1 MKILQIHNRY
11 QIAGGEDV
19 VVASEQKLL
28 AAHHDVL
35 SYTVSNDGIT
45 GILGKLDTALH
56 THYSKRQK
64 QALARYLAEHKPD
77 VAHVHN
83 FFPVLTPAIY
93 DACIEAGVRVVQTLH
108 NYRTLCANAL
118 LMRDGQICERCV
130 QGSPYWGAFYGC
142 YRGSRLG
149 SLVVA
154 HSVAYHRKQA
164 TWKTKVDRFIA
175 LTEFGR
181 QKFVSAGF
189 PADKLCVKPNFAEDP
204 LADGFK
210 DSVNNNFP
218 IDAPHSHP
226 NPLTEGEGIK
236 CGRFFRPNP
245 KPLSSQPFA
254 LFVGRLSAEKG
265 LGTLLQAWQSTGFPL
280 KIVGEGEQPATAPAN
295 VEFLGKQTKDQV
307 YALMRQASFL
317 LMPSEWYETFGLV
330 LVEAFANGL
339 PVICSRLGGMAEIV
353 ADYVTGLHFEAG
365 NAEDL
370 ATKIQWALAN
380 PEAIASMGQAAR
392 VEYEA
397 KYTPEINYRQLMAIY
412 QEAIDET

>member
-35 SYTVSNDGIT
+35 SYTVSNDGIR
-45 GILGKLDTALH
+45 GIRGKLDTALH

-64 QALARYLAEHKPD
+64 QALGRYLAEHKPD

-93 DACIEAGVRVVQTLH
+93 DACIEAGVPVVQTLH

-118 LMRDGQICERCV
+118 LMRDGRICERCV
-130 QGSPYWGAFYGC
+130 KGSPYWGAYYGC
-142 YRGSRLG
+142 YRDSRLG

-154 HSVAYHRKQA
+154 HSVAYHRRQA
-164 TWKTKVDRFIA
+164 TWQTKVDRFIA

-189 PADKLCVKPNFAEDP
+189 PANKISVKPNFAEEP
-204 LADGFK
+204 LEDGFK
-210 DSVNNNFP
+210 
-218 IDAPHSHP
+218 
-226 NPLTEGEGIK
+226 PLP
-236 CGRFFRPNP
+236 R
-245 KPLSSQPFA
+245 QPFA
-254 LFVGRLSAEKG
+254 LFVGRLSEEKG
-265 LGTLLQAWQSTGFPL
+265 LGTLLQAWESVDFAL
-280 KIVGEGEQPATAPAN
+280 KIVGGGELPATAPAN
-295 VEFLGKQTKDQV
+295 VRFLGKQTKAQV
-307 YALMRQASFL
+307 YGLMQQAQFL
-317 LMPSEWYETFGLV
+317 VMPSEWYETFGLV
-330 LVEAFANGL
+330 LIEAFANGL

-353 ADYVTGLHFEAG
+353 EDNVTGLHFEAG
-365 NAEDL
+365 NADDL
-370 ATKIQWALAN
+370 AAKIHWALVN
-380 PEAIASMGQAAR
+380 PEAMAHMGQAAR
-392 VEYEA
+392 AEYEA

-412 QEAIDET
+412 QAAIDTKFNTMNALQARITLTRVSDADD